1 MRRAIVSI
9 AFLVIVVGLALF
21 VWPTR
26 WHYEHITVDGDSYLV
41 RVDRFTGHA
50 DILVPEQ
57 GWTPSEQPWDQEPAP
72 QDDRHTATPGS

>member
-1 MRRAIVSI
+1 MRR
-9 AFLVIVVGLALF
+9 FLVSLLFLLLLVALAFF

-26 WHYEHITVDGDSYLV
+26 WRYDHITVDGDNYLV
-41 RVDRFTGHA
+41 RVDRVTGHA

-72 QDDRHTATPGS
+72 QDDRHTSNPGS